1 MIHFLNAFLS
11 GFRMRLSF
19 EASSK
24 RMMTLAAVVLIA
36 VTGAAPVAPS
46 PTAEEMVAGYV
57 AARGGLKKIRSIQS
71 LRQKGHATAGADRHA
86 LVTRMLKR
94 PHWIRFE
101 FTVQGVTSVYV
112 SDGEKG
118 WQVSPF
124 ESDMSPKPLS
134 DEVVKEAAEQ
144 ADIEG
149 PLVDWKTKGHQV
161 ELVRR
166 ETVGA
171 QETYKPK
178 LTLRSGA
185 VRYEYINVKSMNL
198 VRTDSTRQ
206 VRGVA
211 VPIESTF
218 GDFKKSSGIRF
229 PRQIQIAAEGRPQPL
244 RIVVDEI
251 EVNPPLSNALFELS
265 IPPQP

>member
-1 MIHFLNAFLS
+1 
-11 GFRMRLSF
+11 MRLSF
-19 EASSK
+19 ESTRK
-24 RMMTLAAVVLIA
+24 RMMILAAVLLT

-46 PTAEEMVAGYV
+46 PTAEEIVASYL

-86 LVTRMLKR
+86 LVTRLLKR

-149 PLVDWKTKGHQV
+149 PLVDWKSKGHQV
-161 ELVRR
+161 ELVGR
-166 ETVGA
+166 ETVGG
-171 QETYKPK
+171 QETYKLK
-178 LTLRSGA
+178 LTLKSGA
-185 VRYEYINVKSMNL
+185 VRYEYIDVKSMNL

-211 VPIESTF
+211 VQIESTF
-218 GDFKKSSGIRF
+218 GDFKKTSGIRF
-229 PRQIQIAAEGRPQPL
+229 PRLIQVAAEGRPQPL
-244 RIVVDEI
+244 RIAVDEI

-265 IPPQP
+265 IPTQP